1 MFTFI
6 LLCLLVGAL
15 AGFLAGLFGIGGG
28 LVIVPMLVYLLP
40 IVDVPESLL
49 MSTALGTSFATIVIT
64 GIGSAQ
70 RHHKLGNIVWQAV
83 RILAPV
89 IMLSVFICGLFIGR
103 LDREIS
109 AKIFACLVVYLAT
122 KMVLSIKKDQV
133 TTKPLTPLSS
143 VIGGILIGMASSA
156 AGIGGGGFIVPFLTA
171 RGINIKQAI
180 GSFRIFVGCYW
191 AYQGC
196 LVL

>member
-28 LVIVPMLVYLLP
+28 LVIVPTLVYLLP

-83 RILAPV
+83 RILV
-89 IMLSVFICGLFIGR
+89 GYYTFSR
-103 LDREIS
+103 LHLWLIHWDTYCEIS
-109 AKIFACLVVYLAT
+109 AKIFACLLVVYLAT
-122 KMVLSIKKDQV
+122 NGTFDRLKKDQV
-133 TTKPLTPLSS
+133 TTKSLFSS
-143 VIGGILIGMASSA
+143 GILVVFDWYDI
-156 AGIGGGGFIVPFLTA
+156 
-171 RGINIKQAI
+171 
-180 GSFRIFVGCYW
+180 
-191 AYQGC
+191 
-196 LVL
+196 

>member
-28 LVIVPMLVYLLP
+28 LVIVPTLVYLLP

-89 IMLSVFICGLFIGR
+89 IMLSVFLFVVYSLEDLIVKF
-103 LDREIS
+103 LP
-109 AKIFACLVVYLAT
+109 KFFACLVVYLAT
-122 KMVLSIKKDQV
+122 KMVLSIKKKIKSQQNHL
-133 TTKPLTPLSS
+133 PL
-143 VIGGILIGMASSA
+143 
-156 AGIGGGGFIVPFLTA
+156 FLP
-171 RGINIKQAI
+171 
-180 GSFRIFVGCYW
+180 
-191 AYQGC
+191 
-196 LVL
+196 

>member
-1 MFTFI
+1 MLTFI

-28 LVIVPMLVYLLP
+28 LVIVPTLVYLLP

-122 KMVLSIKKDQV
+122 KWYFRLKRSSHNK
-133 TTKPLTPLSS
+133 TTYPLCFRNWRYFDWY
-143 VIGGILIGMASSA
+143 GI
-156 AGIGGGGFIVPFLTA
+156 
-171 RGINIKQAI
+171 
-180 GSFRIFVGCYW
+180 
-191 AYQGC
+191 
-196 LVL
+196 

>member
-28 LVIVPMLVYLLP
+28 LVIVPTLVYLLP

-89 IMLSVFICGLFIGR
+89 IMLSVLF
-103 LDREIS
+103 
-109 AKIFACLVVYLAT
+109 VVYSLEDLIVKFLPKFLLA
-122 KMVLSIKKDQV
+122 
-133 TTKPLTPLSS
+133 
-143 VIGGILIGMASSA
+143 
-156 AGIGGGGFIVPFLTA
+156 
-171 RGINIKQAI
+171 
-180 GSFRIFVGCYW
+180 
-191 AYQGC
+191 
-196 LVL
+196 

>member
-6 LLCLLVGAL
+6 LLCLFVGAL

-28 LVIVPMLVYLLP
+28 LVIVPTLVYLLP

-89 IMLSVFICGLFIGR
+89 IMFLF
-103 LDREIS
+103 
-109 AKIFACLVVYLAT
+109 LVYSMEDLIVKFLPKFLLA
-122 KMVLSIKKDQV
+122 
-133 TTKPLTPLSS
+133 
-143 VIGGILIGMASSA
+143 
-156 AGIGGGGFIVPFLTA
+156 
-171 RGINIKQAI
+171 
-180 GSFRIFVGCYW
+180 
-191 AYQGC
+191 
-196 LVL
+196 

>member
-28 LVIVPMLVYLLP
+28 LVIVPTLVYLLP

-70 RHHKLGNIVWQAV
+70 RHHKLGNVVWQAV

-122 KMVLSIKKDQV
+122 KMVLSIKKIKSQQNHLPPCFRNWRYFDWY
-133 TTKPLTPLSS
+133 
-143 VIGGILIGMASSA
+143 GI
-156 AGIGGGGFIVPFLTA
+156 
-171 RGINIKQAI
+171 
-180 GSFRIFVGCYW
+180 
-191 AYQGC
+191 
-196 LVL
+196 

>member
-1 MFTFI
+1 MKQIHSLIRQIKNILRQNTQNAILQIKRLIMFTFI
-6 LLCLLVGAL
+6 LLCLFVGAL

-28 LVIVPMLVYLLP
+28 LVIVPTLVYLLP

-109 AKIFACLVVYLAT
+109 AKILLA
-122 KMVLSIKKDQV
+122 
-133 TTKPLTPLSS
+133 
-143 VIGGILIGMASSA
+143 
-156 AGIGGGGFIVPFLTA
+156 
-171 RGINIKQAI
+171 
-180 GSFRIFVGCYW
+180 
-191 AYQGC
+191 
-196 LVL
+196 